1 MADPHGCIFAL
12 RFRKDYRQCA
22 ALLDFVQMKVLL
34 FSNFIETFCCSFFIF
49 SYFCKKKRGMKE
61 KVIYLLL
68 IIMILTSCA
77 GNRKYDDLMQRA
89 DSIMNVNDDSAKV
102 AIRMFDGVKSQLP
115 EFSKAQKMRYEL
127 LRHKAMNKA
136 YISFTSDSKMK
147 EVVDYYDRHG
157 SANERMLANYVL
169 GCVYRDMH
177 EVPLALEYYNKAAE
191 QADTTAADCDY
202 GTLYRVYSQ
211 MGFLFSKQYLPYQL
225 LDAFGK
231 AEKYAYLAKD
241 TLNAIINYQNK
252 GDAYDYLGKKD
263 SVVAINL
270 RSANMF
276 KRIGDN
282 YNAAIALGCNYSYY
296 IEKQDSVNAKKAF
309 EAYFSTGYE
318 GNSNYGDAKAFL
330 LCEKGRY
337 YMFVSRLDSAFS
349 CLNQSLKLSKS
360 YSNKAAATKVLAQY
374 YARVNKPVL
383 AMKYALKSS
392 EYNDSDLLAVRES
405 QLQQIQAMYNYGRNQ
420 EIARKAELKAERI
433 TMLVYVLIAG
443 GVVIFLLLTYLYLK
457 QLKKKKEKILVTKHL
472 YDDSLLK
479 LRQKQEELE
488 LLRTVNDRK
497 IADVIKEKEQ
507 TINKLKE
514 DLKDIRDK
522 YSNSSLSD
530 VDILLKESSIYKRIK
545 YLELHPKE
553 TMREND
559 WIELEETIEQLI
571 PSFIPLLKNRLNV
584 MAYRICLLVKL
595 EISTSSIA
603 ILLGLSSSAISKYRK
618 VMLEKLCG
626 RSGKP
631 KDFDEYIRQIE

>member
-1 MADPHGCIFAL
+1 
-12 RFRKDYRQCA
+12 
-22 ALLDFVQMKVLL
+22 
-34 FSNFIETFCCSFFIF
+34 
-49 SYFCKKKRGMKE
+49 MKE

-68 IIMILTSCA
+68 ILLILTSCA
-77 GNRKYDDLMQRA
+77 GNRKYDDLMLRA

-102 AIRMFDGVKSQLP
+102 AIRMLDGVKSQLP
-115 EFSKAQKMRYEL
+115 EFTQAQKMRYEL

-584 MAYRICLLVKL
+584 IAYRICLLVKL

>member
-1 MADPHGCIFAL
+1 
-12 RFRKDYRQCA
+12 
-22 ALLDFVQMKVLL
+22 MKV
-34 FSNFIETFCCSFFIF
+34 
-49 SYFCKKKRGMKE
+49 
-61 KVIYLLL
+61 KVLYLLL
-68 IIMILTSCA
+68 ITMLLTSCA

-102 AIRMFDGVKSQLP
+102 AIRMLDGVESQLP

-136 YISFTSDSKMK
+136 YISFTSDSIMK

-169 GCVYRDMH
+169 GCVYRDLH
-177 EVPLALEYYNKAAE
+177 EAPMALEYYNKATE

-296 IEKQDSVNAKKAF
+296 IDKGDSVNARKAF
-309 EAYFSTGYE
+309 ESYTSTGYE

-420 EIARKAELKAERI
+420 EIVRKAEFKAERI
-433 TMLVYVLIAG
+433 TKLVYVLIAG
-443 GVVIFLLLTYLYLK
+443 GAVIFLLLTYLYLK
-457 QLKKKKEKILVTKHL
+457 QLKKKKEKIVVTKQL

-553 TMREND
+553 IMREND

-584 MAYRICLLVKL
+584 IAYRICLLVKL

>member
-1 MADPHGCIFAL
+1 
-12 RFRKDYRQCA
+12 
-22 ALLDFVQMKVLL
+22 
-34 FSNFIETFCCSFFIF
+34 
-49 SYFCKKKRGMKE
+49 MKE

-68 IIMILTSCA
+68 ILLILTSCA

-102 AIRMFDGVKSQLP
+102 AIRMLDGVKSQLP
-115 EFSKAQKMRYEL
+115 EFTQAQKMRYEL

>member
-1 MADPHGCIFAL
+1 
-12 RFRKDYRQCA
+12 
-22 ALLDFVQMKVLL
+22 
-34 FSNFIETFCCSFFIF
+34 
-49 SYFCKKKRGMKE
+49 MKE

-68 IIMILTSCA
+68 ILLILASCA

-102 AIRMFDGVKSQLP
+102 AIRMLDGIKPQLP
-115 EFSKAQKMRYEL
+115 EFSQSQKMRYEL

-136 YISFTSDSKMK
+136 CITFTSDSVMK
-147 EVVDYYDRHG
+147 EVVDYYDHHG

-177 EVPLALEYYNKAAE
+177 EVPLALEYYNKATE

-252 GDAYDYLGKKD
+252 GDAYDYLGKKN

-309 EAYFSTGYE
+309 ESYTSTGYE

-420 EIARKAELKAERI
+420 EIARKAEFKAERI
-433 TMLVYVLIAG
+433 TKLVYVLIAG

-457 QLKKKKEKILVTKHL
+457 QLKKKKEKIVVTEQL

-553 TMREND
+553 IMREND
-559 WIELEETIEQLI
+559 WKELEETIEQLI

-584 MAYRICLLVKL
+584 IAYRICLLVKL

>member
-1 MADPHGCIFAL
+1 
-12 RFRKDYRQCA
+12 
-22 ALLDFVQMKVLL
+22 
-34 FSNFIETFCCSFFIF
+34 
-49 SYFCKKKRGMKE
+49 MKE
-61 KVIYLLL
+61 KVIFILL
-68 IIMILTSCA
+68 IIMILASCA

-102 AIRMFDGVKSQLP
+102 AIRMLDGVKSQLP
-115 EFSKAQKMRYEL
+115 EFTQAQKMRYEL

-136 YISFTSDSKMK
+136 CITFTSDSVMK
-147 EVVDYYDRHG
+147 EVVDYYEDHG
-157 SANERMLANYVL
+157 SANQRMLANYVL

-177 EVPLALEYYNKAAE
+177 EVPLALEYYNKATE

-225 LDAFGK
+225 LDAFDK

-330 LCEKGRY
+330 LCEKGTY

-507 TINKLKE
+507 TINKLE
-514 DLKDIRDK
+514 DDLKDIRDK

-545 YLELHPKE
+545 YLELHPKVI
-553 TMREND
+553 MREND

>member
-1 MADPHGCIFAL
+1 
-12 RFRKDYRQCA
+12 
-22 ALLDFVQMKVLL
+22 
-34 FSNFIETFCCSFFIF
+34 
-49 SYFCKKKRGMKE
+49 MKE
-61 KVIYLLL
+61 KVIFLLL
-68 IIMILTSCA
+68 IIMLLASCA

-102 AIRMFDGVKSQLP
+102 AIRMLDGVESQLP

-136 YISFTSDSKMK
+136 YISFTSDSIMK
-147 EVVDYYDRHG
+147 EIVDYYDRHG

-383 AMKYALKSS
+383 AMKYALKTS

-443 GVVIFLLLTYLYLK
+443 GVVIFLLLTHLYLK

-507 TINKLKE
+507 TINKLE
-514 DLKDIRDK
+514 DDLKDIRDK

-553 TMREND
+553 IMREND

>member
-1 MADPHGCIFAL
+1 
-12 RFRKDYRQCA
+12 
-22 ALLDFVQMKVLL
+22 
-34 FSNFIETFCCSFFIF
+34 
-49 SYFCKKKRGMKE
+49 MKE

-102 AIRMFDGVKSQLP
+102 AIRMLDGVESQLP

-136 YISFTSDSKMK
+136 YISFTSDSIMK
-147 EVVDYYDRHG
+147 EIVDYYDRHG

-507 TINKLKE
+507 TINKLE
-514 DLKDIRDK
+514 DDLKDIRDK

-553 TMREND
+553 IMREND

>member
-1 MADPHGCIFAL
+1 M
-12 RFRKDYRQCA
+12 
-22 ALLDFVQMKVLL
+22 LLA
-34 FSNFIETFCCSFFIF
+34 
-49 SYFCKKKRGMKE
+49 
-61 KVIYLLL
+61 
-68 IIMILTSCA
+68 SCA

-102 AIRMFDGVKSQLP
+102 AIRMLDGVKSQLP

-177 EVPLALEYYNKAAE
+177 EVPLALEYYNKATE

-252 GDAYDYLGKKD
+252 GDAYDYLGRKD

-337 YMFVSRLDSAFS
+337 YMFISRLDSAFS

-443 GVVIFLLLTYLYLK
+443 GVVIFLLLTHLYLK

-507 TINKLKE
+507 TINKLE
-514 DLKDIRDK
+514 DDLKDIRDK

>member
-1 MADPHGCIFAL
+1 
-12 RFRKDYRQCA
+12 
-22 ALLDFVQMKVLL
+22 
-34 FSNFIETFCCSFFIF
+34 
-49 SYFCKKKRGMKE
+49 MKE

-102 AIRMFDGVKSQLP
+102 AIRMLDGVESQLP

-136 YISFTSDSKMK
+136 YISFTSDSIMK
-147 EVVDYYDRHG
+147 EIVDYYDRHG

-405 QLQQIQAMYNYGRNQ
+405 QLQQIQAMYNYGKNQ

-507 TINKLKE
+507 TINKLE
-514 DLKDIRDK
+514 DDLKDIRDK

-553 TMREND
+553 IMREND

-584 MAYRICLLVKL
+584 IAYRICLLVKL

>member
-1 MADPHGCIFAL
+1 
-12 RFRKDYRQCA
+12 
-22 ALLDFVQMKVLL
+22 MK
-34 FSNFIETFCCSFFIF
+34 
-49 SYFCKKKRGMKE
+49 G

-102 AIRMFDGVKSQLP
+102 AIRMLDGVKSQLP
-115 EFSKAQKMRYEL
+115 EFTQAQKMRYEL

-136 YISFTSDSKMK
+136 CITFTSDSVMK
-147 EVVDYYDRHG
+147 EVVDYYEDHG
-157 SANERMLANYVL
+157 SANQRMLANYVL

-177 EVPLALEYYNKAAE
+177 EVPLALEYYNKATE

-349 CLNQSLKLSKS
+349 CLNKSLKLSKS

-507 TINKLKE
+507 TINKLE
-514 DLKDIRDK
+514 DDLKDIRDK

-553 TMREND
+553 IMREND

-584 MAYRICLLVKL
+584 IAYRICLLVKL

>member
-1 MADPHGCIFAL
+1 
-12 RFRKDYRQCA
+12 
-22 ALLDFVQMKVLL
+22 
-34 FSNFIETFCCSFFIF
+34 
-49 SYFCKKKRGMKE
+49 MKE

-102 AIRMFDGVKSQLP
+102 AIRMLDGVKSQLP

-225 LDAFGK
+225 LDAFDK

-443 GVVIFLLLTYLYLK
+443 GVVIFLLLTHLYLK

-507 TINKLKE
+507 MINKLE
-514 DLKDIRDK
+514 DDLKDIRDK

-553 TMREND
+553 IMREND